1 MFSISCISS
10 SGGMSGVV
18 ISDVEE
24 RVSEEG
30 EPTLLIWTLILSV
43 AVLRPFWLFEKDL
56 SPTLRFSNGVRSGV
70 EININALPLTV
81 GSIECP

>member
-1 MFSISCISS
+1 M
-10 SGGMSGVV
+10 V

-43 AVLRPFWLFEKDL
+43 AVLRPFDSLNIIT
-56 SPTLRFSNGVRSGV
+56 SPGVSSSNGVRSGV
-70 EININALPLTV
+70 EINISAFPLIL
-81 GSIECP
+81 GSMEYP